1 MAWQGLE
8 LEAKL
13 QGQIQVAGLQSALEE
28 LLKSGECFPPCLKLD
43 LHSHCQQAQ
52 PVFLTLPQ
60 CRAGMQGWR
69 LVWGLASSSAMHSP
83 AAASRLAVLQCK
95 APTKEGQ
102 QRLHQA
108 LLAAERVRWQLSA
121 AAAPPGT
128 AVVAV
133 GNPFG
138 VLSPSHFSNNAV
150 AGIVSNG
157 CFSVGAPVAAA
168 AQEAVP
174 AQPRQSPELQLL
186 MTDLRSL
193 PGMEGCPVM
202 LQDASLL
209 GVLMVPLFSTASR
222 AEVWQSA
229 APAFF
234 ARDLAG
240 LTRD

>member
-1 MAWQGLE
+1 MCQAG
-8 LEAKL
+8 
-13 QGQIQVAGLQSALEE
+13 VALPLPAGSALWE
-28 LLKSGECFPPCLKLD
+28 
-43 LHSHCQQAQ
+43 
-52 PVFLTLPQ
+52 TLPH
-60 CRAGMQGWR
+60 CPAGTQRWR
-69 LVWGLASSSAMHSP
+69 LVWGLASSSARHSP

-108 LLAAERVRWQLSA
+108 LLAAEEVPWQLSPV
-121 AAAPPGT
+121 AAPPGT

-133 GNPFG
+133 GSPFG

-150 AGIVSNG
+150 AGIVSN
-157 CFSVGAPVAAA
+157 SWSGAGALAAAA

-174 AQPRQSPELQLL
+174 AQPRQPPELQLL

-222 AEVWQSA
+222 AEVRQNA
-229 APAFF
+229 GRLQ
-234 ARDLAG
+234 ARDFAG

>member
-1 MAWQGLE
+1 M
-8 LEAKL
+8 
-13 QGQIQVAGLQSALEE
+13 
-28 LLKSGECFPPCLKLD
+28 
-43 LHSHCQQAQ
+43 
-52 PVFLTLPQ
+52 
-60 CRAGMQGWR
+60 
-69 LVWGLASSSAMHSP
+69 WGLASSSTMHSP

-108 LLAAERVRWQLSA
+108 LLAAEQVRWQLSA

-128 AVVAV
+128 PVVAV
-133 GNPFG
+133 GSPFG

-157 CFSVGAPVAAA
+157 CFSAGAPVAAA

-174 AQPRQSPELQLL
+174 AQLQQPPELQVL
-186 MTDLRSL
+186 MADLRSL

-222 AEVWQSA
+222 AEVRHNA
-229 APAFF
+229 ASAFF
-234 ARDLAG
+234 ARETLLA
-240 LTRD
+240 